1 MTLDR
6 LLWFCLAHDTRLED
20 ERLAVSIDR
29 RSDETILRFK
39 SDSKEFREQFLG
51 STEQQLSCDGI
62 YFYKFGKRDPVLVFV
77 ELKGANLPHALKQ
90 LGNVIS
96 VVKPELCRAIGKDAR
111 CLALVVSDG
120 ATPNTRQNAQ
130 RQFERSHRV
139 DLRVRSMRRGKAAV
153 DLRDV
158 LLDFDET
165 LVRPA

>member
-1 MTLDR
+1 MTFDR

-20 ERLAVSIDR
+20 DRLAISIDR
-29 RSDETILRFK
+29 RSDETILRFT
-39 SDSKEFREQFLG
+39 SDSDEFRKHLLG
-51 STEQQLSCDGI
+51 SRESQLSCDGI
-62 YFYKFGKRDPVLVFV
+62 YFYKFGKHDPVLIFV
-77 ELKGANLPHALKQ
+77 ELKGANFPHALKQ

-96 VVKPELCRAIGKDAR
+96 VVKPELCRAIGKEVR

-130 RQFERSHRV
+130 RQFEESHKV
-139 DLRVRSMRRGKAAV
+139 NLRVRSTRRGKAAV

-158 LLDFDET
+158 LLEFDEN